1 MADPGPSPTVSSL
14 EVDVVRHA
22 EIWDRIAVSDE
33 ALARAAR
40 AAFAAAPADRQ
51 EPCEATI
58 VLTDDAEMRALNR
71 AWRGKDSST
80 NVLSFPAG
88 YSPGAIVSEPR
99 PLGDV
104 VLAAE
109 TVLAESADRD
119 IPAADH
125 AAHLVVHGMLHLLG
139 FDHERDEDAEAMEA
153 LETRGALHDRHRR
166 SLCGG
171 RASRPCRGIAMSNAP
186 LSDDELPAAS
196 DQSPEEEPSW
206 LERVLARFGLGEEP
220 DLREVIEDALT
231 RAKGAGDTFSGQER
245 AMLLKT
251 LRFGKLTVEDV
262 MVPRADIIAVE
273 ESMTVAEL
281 MAVFREAEHSR
292 LPVYRETLDDPR
304 GMIHIRDLMS
314 WITTAAEKSGAP
326 SLDLGAVDLASTVG
340 SIDIT
345 REILYVPPS
354 MPVLDLLLR
363 MQLSRR
369 HLALVVDEYG
379 GTDGLVS
386 IEDLVEEVVG
396 EIEDEHDV
404 AEEAMIRQDP
414 KLGLIADAR
423 TPIEDLARHLGVELA
438 TPEQEEDIDTIGGL
452 VFSLA
457 GRIPARGELVRH
469 PSGIEFEVLEAD
481 PRRIKKLRIHK
492 AQERKETPTETPA
505 PESS

>member
-1 MADPGPSPTVSSL
+1 
-14 EVDVVRHA
+14 
-22 EIWDRIAVSDE
+22 
-33 ALARAAR
+33 
-40 AAFAAAPADRQ
+40 
-51 EPCEATI
+51 
-58 VLTDDAEMRALNR
+58 
-71 AWRGKDSST
+71 
-80 NVLSFPAG
+80 
-88 YSPGAIVSEPR
+88 
-99 PLGDV
+99 
-104 VLAAE
+104 
-109 TVLAESADRD
+109 
-119 IPAADH
+119 
-125 AAHLVVHGMLHLLG
+125 
-139 FDHERDEDAEAMEA
+139 
-153 LETRGALHDRHRR
+153 
-166 SLCGG
+166 
-171 RASRPCRGIAMSNAP
+171 MSNAP

-196 DQSPEEEPSW
+196 DPSPEEEPSW
-206 LERVLARFGLGEEP
+206 LERLLARFGLGEEP

-231 RAKGAGDTFSGQER
+231 RAKSAGDTFSGQER

-326 SLDLGAVDLASTVG
+326 SLDLSAVDLARTVG

-423 TPIEDLARHLGVELA
+423 TPIEDLARYLGVELV
-438 TPEQEEDIDTIGGL
+438 TPEQEEDIDTIGGV

-492 AQERKETPTETPA
+492 AQEGKETPTESPA
-505 PESS
+505 PESN

>member
-1 MADPGPSPTVSSL
+1 
-14 EVDVVRHA
+14 
-22 EIWDRIAVSDE
+22 
-33 ALARAAR
+33 
-40 AAFAAAPADRQ
+40 
-51 EPCEATI
+51 
-58 VLTDDAEMRALNR
+58 
-71 AWRGKDSST
+71 
-80 NVLSFPAG
+80 
-88 YSPGAIVSEPR
+88 
-99 PLGDV
+99 
-104 VLAAE
+104 
-109 TVLAESADRD
+109 
-119 IPAADH
+119 
-125 AAHLVVHGMLHLLG
+125 
-139 FDHERDEDAEAMEA
+139 
-153 LETRGALHDRHRR
+153 
-166 SLCGG
+166 
-171 RASRPCRGIAMSNAP
+171 
-186 LSDDELPAAS
+186 
-196 DQSPEEEPSW
+196 
-206 LERVLARFGLGEEP
+206 
-220 DLREVIEDALT
+220 
-231 RAKGAGDTFSGQER
+231 
-245 AMLLKT
+245 MLLKM

-281 MAVFREAEHSR
+281 MGVFREAEHSR

-314 WITTAAEKSGAP
+314 WITTVAEKSGGAN
-326 SLDLGAVDLASTVG
+326 LDLGAVDLASTVG

-404 AEEAMIRQDP
+404 AEEAMIRADP
-414 KLGLIADAR
+414 RLGLVADAR
-423 TPIEDLARHLGVELA
+423 TPIEDLARHLGVELV

-492 AQERKETPTETPA
+492 AQERKETPASEGP
-505 PESS
+505 